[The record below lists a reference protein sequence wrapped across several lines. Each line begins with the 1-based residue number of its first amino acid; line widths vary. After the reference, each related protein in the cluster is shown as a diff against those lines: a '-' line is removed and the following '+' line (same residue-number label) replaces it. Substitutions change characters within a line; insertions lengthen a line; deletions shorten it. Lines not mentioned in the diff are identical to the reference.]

1 MTLSSRQNIQLQTL
15 LASDRQ
21 KRDNSPKPIDREE
34 VHFSPDIISQLVK
47 LSERLEEWH
56 I

>member
-1 MTLSSRQNIQLQTL
+1 MTPSSRQNIQLQTL
-15 LASDRQ
+15 LVSDRQ

-34 VHFSPDIISQLVK
+34 VHFSPDVISQVLK
-47 LSERLEEWH
+47 LSEGLEEWH